1 MTTTSLIR
9 QHLTTLGLKAMAK
22 VLDEE
27 LARAMREQ
35 SPVTEVLERLLGI
48 EAQQRL
54 DRRIERR
61 IKMAKLP
68 DRKLLTDFDFDFQT
82 GVDRAQIMELA
93 KLDFVRRRQS
103 LIIAGNSG
111 TGKSH
116 LAKALLLLACGHGFR
131 CRYTT
136 ATDML
141 TTLLAARADQSLPEK
156 LKLYTSPDLLLIDE
170 VGFDRIEQEEARP
183 AGLFCKVIEKR
194 YGKASTIL
202 TTNIDFEQLGDYLG
216 DPVLTTAIVDRLIHH
231 AVILT
236 VKGPSW
242 RMHESKRL
250 NAEMA
255 TLGQS
260 PKGTAAAGSD
270 RGKPRST
277 NHREP
282 RKEN

>member
-1 MTTTSLIR
+1 MTTTTTSQIR
-9 QHLTTLGLKAMAK
+9 QHLTTLGLKEMAK
-22 VLDEE
+22 NLDEE
-27 LARAMREQ
+27 LARAAREQ
-35 SPVTEVLERLLGI
+35 SPPTEVLERLLEV

-54 DRRIERR
+54 NRRIEWR
-61 IKMAKLP
+61 IKEAKLP
-68 DRKLLTDFDFDFQT
+68 DRKLLADFDFDFQT

-103 LIIAGNSG
+103 LIIAGTSG
-111 TGKSH
+111 AGKSH
-116 LAKALLLLACGHGFR
+116 LAKALLLLACGQGIR

-141 TTLLAARADQSLPEK
+141 NTLLAARADQSLPDK

-194 YGKASTIL
+194 YGKASTML
-202 TTNIDFEQLGDYLG
+202 TTNIDFQQLGDYLG

-231 AVILT
+231 AVILNII
-236 VKGPSW
+236 GPSW
-242 RMHESKRL
+242 RIHESKRL

-255 TLGQS
+255 TLGKS
-260 PKGTAAAGSD
+260 PKGTTATD
-270 RGKPRST
+270 PDQRKPRSA
-277 NHREP
+277 
-282 RKEN
+282 RKRAVTG